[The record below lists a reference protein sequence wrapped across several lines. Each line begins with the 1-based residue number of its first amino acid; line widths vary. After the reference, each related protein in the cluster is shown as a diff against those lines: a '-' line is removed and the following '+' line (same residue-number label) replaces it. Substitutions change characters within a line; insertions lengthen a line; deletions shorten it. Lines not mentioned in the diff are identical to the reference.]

1 VSGTTGTTGT
11 TGTRPAPSRGALSAA
26 VYGVVSIAVV
36 IVASEGDAARWDIV
50 ELIAGY
56 VILIWVTHIYADVV
70 SAGTE
75 GSWIRSARHEAP
87 VAIAGLPA
95 LATATAGATLNWPPG
110 RTATVALVACVVA
123 LLYVQAMTLR
133 SSTSTRA
140 HLIRTVVVDLVSA
153 AMIVGLQV
161 VTKH

>member
-1 VSGTTGTTGT
+1 VTGT
-11 TGTRPAPSRGALSAA
+11 TGTRAVPRRSALSAA

-36 IVASEGDAARWDIV
+36 IVASEGDGARWDIV

-56 VILIWVTHIYADVV
+56 VVLIWLTHVYADAV
-70 SAGTE
+70 SAGTG

-87 VAIAGLPA
+87 VALAGLPA
-95 LATATAGATLNWPPG
+95 LAAATLGATLNWPPG
-110 RTATVALVACVVA
+110 RTALVALVACVVT
-123 LLYVQAMTLR
+123 LLYVQVLTLR

-140 HLIRTVVVDLVSA
+140 SLARTVIVDLASA
-153 AMIVGLQV
+153 AMIVFLQV